1 MTIKGQFAGLRDLNN
16 GNFLGYFNNT
26 DKTMSIRCFSLS
38 FYERG
43 FGNISEQDQIGI
55 NIQ

>member
-43 FGNISEQDQIGI
+43 FGNISEQDQI
-55 NIQ
+55 